1 MARGGVLTPF
11 FAYMQLLQRDKRLGV
26 WKDKE
31 GEDSHIW
38 RLAQQLGM
46 RWQGDDAEVRE
57 TMCALEEVWANASG
71 GRCCAWRRATPPIDG
86 RRSSRWRSTPARPS
100 RSLRSGSRVVDD
112 AR

>member
-71 GRCCAWRRATPPIDG
+71 GRCCALRRATPPRATG
-86 RRSSRWRSTPARPS
+86 APLVA
-100 RSLRSGSRVVDD
+100 LAKYSGSPI
-112 AR
+112 AFAS